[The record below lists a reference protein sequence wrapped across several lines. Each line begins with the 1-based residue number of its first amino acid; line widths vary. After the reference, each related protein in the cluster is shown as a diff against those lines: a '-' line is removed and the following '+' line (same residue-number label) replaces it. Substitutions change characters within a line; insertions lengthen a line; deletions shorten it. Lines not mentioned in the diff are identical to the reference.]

1 MARAIVLCGF
11 GGIAAALAEVIKARR
26 DIPLDGRYLPSD
38 EAAALAEGWE
48 FQAADDLYRGHL
60 TEGLED
66 LAIAEQILQGRPEHR
81 EHRGRICA
89 QLAAQLSASTPD
101 LRSVKAEYLA
111 TAREL
116 LKGSDKY
123 RELLASLD
131 YTLRAL
137 RGAAAGRGAGN
148 AGRSVGIVDGGRV
161 DGEPAAFGE
170 LLKVGVTAR
179 PAAKA
184 GLHRASGA
192 VRGRH
197 YRSRRQVRGRLRHRA
212 RRCGPGPPGRVHRV
226 ARARPSEAAAAL
238 MTEVLATV
246 LCRADGSQPPW
257 VSP

>member
-1 MARAIVLCGF
+1 MSRQETPLRTAMARAMVLCGF
-11 GGIAAALAEVIKARR
+11 GGIAAALPEVIKARR

-66 LAIAEQILQGRPEHR
+66 LAIAEQILHGRPEHR

-131 YTLRAL
+131 YAL
-137 RGAAAGRGAGN
+137 R
-148 AGRSVGIVDGGRV
+148 V
-161 DGEPAAFGE
+161 
-170 LLKVGVTAR
+170 
-179 PAAKA
+179 
-184 GLHRASGA
+184 
-192 VRGRH
+192 
-197 YRSRRQVRGRLRHRA
+197 
-212 RRCGPGPPGRVHRV
+212 
-226 ARARPSEAAAAL
+226 
-238 MTEVLATV
+238 
-246 LCRADGSQPPW
+246 
-257 VSP
+257 